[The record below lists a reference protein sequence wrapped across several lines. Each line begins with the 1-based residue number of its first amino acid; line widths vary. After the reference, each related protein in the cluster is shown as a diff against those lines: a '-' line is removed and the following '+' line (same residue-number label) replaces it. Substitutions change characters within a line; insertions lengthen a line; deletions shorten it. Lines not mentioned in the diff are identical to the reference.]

1 MDNLEKYL
9 QNANKQNIYIPEK
22 FTSTIKNSLKN
33 KKKLKHYSISI
44 KKVIAAC
51 STLIL
56 LTGSGVFASFYF
68 NIFDLSSFGKNNSG
82 VNTAVEN
89 GYIQNIDMNY
99 IKKDNL
105 QYKAEYLLIDDKFF
119 DIAIDF
125 KFNEDI
131 SNYQGFHIS
140 NINIKDENNNLIY
153 SEDGNFEGKNDL
165 TTTMGWK
172 IIEKNNNENSI
183 KQLLFL
189 DGKHFP
195 KSKKLYITFTQVIL
209 YNVNNGKPITKK
221 IDTNCNFVID
231 VDNLFYTR
239 QITPYYLA
247 TKTYYPGVKIY
258 NAELS
263 NTGFTIYFNSSIINE
278 KTKIKLIDDNNNEFN
293 LINSYR

>member
-9 QNANKQNIYIPEK
+9 NNINKQDIYIPEK
-22 FTSTIKNSLKN
+22 FTNTIKNSLKN
-33 KKKLKHYSISI
+33 EKKTNHSPISI
-44 KKVIAAC
+44 TKVIAA
-51 STLIL
+51 SSALIL
-56 LTGSGVFASFYF
+56 LTGSGVFATFYF
-68 NIFDLSSFGKNNSG
+68 NIFDLSSFGIDNSG

-89 GYIQNIDMNY
+89 GYIQNINMNY

-105 QYKAEYLLIDDKFF
+105 QYKAEYLLVDNKFF
-119 DIAIDF
+119 DLVVDF

-153 SEDGNFEGKNDL
+153 SEDGNFEENDDL
-165 TTTMGWK
+165 TTSMGWK
-172 IIEKNNNENSI
+172 TVEKNDAKNSI

-189 DGKHFP
+189 DGRHFP
-195 KSKKLYITFTQVIL
+195 KSKKLYINFSQVVL

-221 IDTNCNFVID
+221 IDTDCNFVID

-239 QITPYYLA
+239 QISPYYLA
-247 TKTYYPGVKIY
+247 TKTYYPGVKIS

-263 NTGFTIYFNSSIINE
+263 NTGFTIYLNSSIINE
-278 KTKIKLIDDNNNEFN
+278 KTKIKLIDEANNEFN
-293 LINSYR
+293 LVNSYR

>member
-9 QNANKQNIYIPEK
+9 RNVRNNDIYIPEK
-22 FTSTIKNSLKN
+22 FTSTITNSIKN
-33 KKKLKHYSISI
+33 KKKLTRRFISI

-68 NIFDLSSFGKNNSG
+68 NLFDLSSFGKNNSG
-82 VNTAVEN
+82 VNKAVEN
-89 GYIQNIDMNY
+89 CYVQNIDMNY

-119 DIAIDF
+119 DLAVDF

-153 SEDGNFEGKNDL
+153 SEDGNFEGNNDL

-172 IIEKNNNENSI
+172 IIKKNDNENSI

-195 KSKKLYITFTQVIL
+195 KSKKLYVTFSQVVL

-221 IDTNCNFVID
+221 IDTDCNLVID
-231 VDNLFYTR
+231 VNNLFYAR

-247 TKTYYPGVKIY
+247 TKTYYHGIKIS

-278 KTKIKLIDDNNNEFN
+278 KTKIKLIDDNNNEFD